1 MFDTVQ
7 GFRQPVCLHRRR
19 AHKLQQN
26 MPLLHLLV
34 DPLIPNIDMP
44 RTCGLEGIEHG
55 QPDVLAVRVDEQR
68 CSLWVSGLGAD
79 LCDPL
84 YTEGCRC
91 EVNELGLSGRDR
103 DNCLLSALPN
113 DWAAGQE
120 DHMAFRGNSRE

>member
-1 MFDTVQ
+1 
-7 GFRQPVCLHRRR
+7 
-19 AHKLQQN
+19 

-34 DPLIPNIDMP
+34 DPFIPDVDMP
-44 RTCGLEGIEHG
+44 RACGLEGVEHS
-55 QPDVLAVRVDEQR
+55 QPGVLAVCVDEQQ
-68 CSLWVSGLGAD
+68 CSLWVAGLGVD
-79 LCDPL
+79 LYDPL
-84 YTEGCRC
+84 DAEGCRR